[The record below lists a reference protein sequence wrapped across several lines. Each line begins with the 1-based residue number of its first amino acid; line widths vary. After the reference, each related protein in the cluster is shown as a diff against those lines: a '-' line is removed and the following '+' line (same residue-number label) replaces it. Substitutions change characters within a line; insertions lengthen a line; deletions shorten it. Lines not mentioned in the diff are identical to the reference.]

1 MQIQGS
7 HHVHGPHSLQG
18 PYSARS
24 NAARPNFSVN
34 GTGDQL
40 DISAAAQAAIDAVDQ
55 AEDGFRADLVA
66 RVKNEIAAGTYET
79 AEKLDSALSRLLDDI
94 A

>member
-18 PYSARS
+18 PYAARS

-34 GTGDQL
+34 NTGDQL
-40 DISAAAQAAIDAVDQ
+40 DISAAAQAAIDAADK
-55 AEDGFRADLVA
+55 AESGFRADLVA

-79 AEKLDSALSRLLDDI
+79 AEKLDAAVERLLDDI

>member
-7 HHVHGPHSLQG
+7 SHVHGPHALQG

-24 NAARPNFSVN
+24 NAARSNPAVSGMN
-34 GTGDQL
+34 DQL
-40 DISAAAQAAIDAVDQ
+40 EISSAAEAAAQAVESSDI
-55 AEDGFRADLVA
+55 RADLVA
-66 RVKNEIAAGTYET
+66 RIKNEIAAGTYET
-79 AEKLDSALSRLLDDI
+79 AEKLDVALEGLLDDI

>member
-24 NAARPNFSVN
+24 SAARPNYSVSN
-34 GTGDQL
+34 TGDQL
-40 DISAAAQAAIDAVDQ
+40 DISAAAQAAIDAFDKANDTV
-55 AEDGFRADLVA
+55 RTDLVA

-79 AEKLDSALSRLLDDI
+79 EAKLDAALERLLDDV

>member
-18 PYSARS
+18 PYAARS
-24 NAARPNFSVN
+24 QAARPHFSAN
-34 GTGDQL
+34 GIGDQL
-40 DISAAAQAAIDAVDQ
+40 DISAAAQAAIDAFDQ
-55 AEDGFRADLVA
+55 ANDTVRADLVA
-66 RVKNEIAAGTYET
+66 RVKNEIAAGTYES
-79 AEKLDSALSRLLDDI
+79 ADKLDIALEGLLNDI

>member
-24 NAARPNFSVN
+24 NAARPQFSVS
-34 GTGDQL
+34 GTSDQL
-40 DISAAAQAAIDAVDQ
+40 DISAAAQAAIDAIDKANDTV
-55 AEDGFRADLVA
+55 RTDLVA
-66 RVKNEIAAGTYET
+66 RVKNEIAAGTYES
-79 AEKLDSALSRLLDDI
+79 AEKLDAALERLLDDI

>member
-24 NAARPNFSVN
+24 SAARPQFSASGV
-34 GTGDQL
+34 GDQL
-40 DISAAAQAAIDAVDQ
+40 DISAAAQAAIDAADQ
-55 AEDGFRADLVA
+55 AEDGFRSDLVA

-79 AEKLDSALSRLLDDI
+79 AEKLDAALESLLDDI

>member
-24 NAARPNFSVN
+24 NSARPHFSVS
-34 GTGDQL
+34 GPADQL
-40 DISAAAQAAIDAVDQ
+40 DISAAAQAAIDAIDKANDTV
-55 AEDGFRADLVA
+55 RTDLVA
-66 RVKNEIAAGTYET
+66 RVKNEIAAGTYES
-79 AEKLDSALSRLLDDI
+79 AEKLDAALERLLDDI

>member
-1 MQIQGS
+1 
-7 HHVHGPHSLQG
+7 LQG

-24 NAARPNFSVN
+24 NAARPNFSAS
-34 GTGDQL
+34 TAGDQL
-40 DISAAAQAAIDAVDQ
+40 DISAAAQAAIDAADR
-55 AEDGFRADLVA
+55 AENTIRTDLVA

-79 AEKLDSALSRLLDDI
+79 AAKLDAAMERLLDDI

>member
-1 MQIQGS
+1 
-7 HHVHGPHSLQG
+7 
-18 PYSARS
+18 
-24 NAARPNFSVN
+24 
-34 GTGDQL
+34 
-40 DISAAAQAAIDAVDQ
+40 
-55 AEDGFRADLVA
+55 VA